1 MQGAGTKVPSATV
14 EGNWVTCTQSVGA
27 SLRKILQQHSVRQV
41 TDRSVPIVH
50 PTEFTDQEWKAV
62 VEVDGIPL
70 EMEVDTGASLSLVS
84 EETYRHH

>member
-1 MQGAGTKVPSATV
+1 MQAQRCHLQAVCRSKPPQDSAAAL
-14 EGNWVTCTQSVGA
+14 CTS
-27 SLRKILQQHSVRQV
+27 SNRE
-41 TDRSVPIVH
+41 RSVPIVH
-50 PTEFTDQEWKAV
+50 PTEFMDQAKAV